1 MIGPTPDQ
9 ADSYQ
14 QVALDLV
21 SGPTGRA
28 SLLNLHVIG
37 DSMAPL
43 LRPGDLVT
51 AQPVQPDVLRLGDM
65 IVVRH
70 PSDLIT
76 HRLVA
81 VDEQGWHTKGDNC
94 HRADEPVTVQAIV
107 GRVVAIKRGD
117 VRLDVQSR
125 RWAIANP
132 WIGAWGRWEVA
143 SSRLLG
149 TDHPACPSTRSRWVS
164 APFRVLMRLAVWL
177 LLKL

>member
-1 MIGPTPDQ
+1 MGPTPGQ

-21 SGPTGRA
+21 AGPTGRA
-28 SLLNLHVIG
+28 GLLNLHVIG

-43 LRPGDLVT
+43 LRPGDRVT
-51 AQPVQPDVLRLGDM
+51 VQPVQPDALRLGDM

-94 HRADEPVTVQAIV
+94 HRADEPVAVQAIV
-107 GRVVAIKRGD
+107 GRVVAIERGG
-117 VRLDVQSR
+117 VPLDLLNR
-125 RWAIANP
+125 RWAIANR
-132 WIGAWGRWEVA
+132 WIGVWGRWEVA

-149 TDHPACPSTRSRWVS
+149 TDHLACPSTRVRRVS
-164 APFRVLMRLAVWL
+164 APFRALMRLAVWL